1 MASLNKVIL
10 LGNLTRDP
18 DLRYLPSGMAVCEMG
33 LAVSN
38 GRRVVNGQ
46 EQEDT
51 CFVDIIVWSKQA
63 ENCKQYLAKGSP
75 ILLEGRLQLDSWE
88 DRNGGG
94 RRSRLRVVAE
104 RVQFI
109 GNRRSDNNSY
119 NQQGGDYNN
128 QANYSAPANNY
139 NNAPQSGFGNNGN
152 NNFYSAPAAPAAPP
166 AMPEAAFNPADV
178 DDDIPF

>member
-1 MASLNKVIL
+1 MASLNKVML

-63 ENCKQYLAKGSP
+63 ETCKQYLTKGSS
-75 ILLEGRLQLDSWE
+75 ILLEGRLQLDTWE

-104 RVQFI
+104 RVQFL
-109 GNRRSDNNSY
+109 NTRRSDNNT
-119 NQQGGDYNN
+119 NPQGDYNN
-128 QANYSAPANNY
+128 ANYNSAPANNY
-139 NNAPQSGFGNNGN
+139 NNAPQQSYN
-152 NNFYSAPAAPAAPP
+152 NNAYANNQYSAAPTPPAPP

>member
-46 EQEDT
+46 EQDDT
-51 CFVDIIVWSKQA
+51 CFVDIIVWSKQG
-63 ENCKQYLAKGSP
+63 ENCKQYLTKGSS
-75 ILLEGRLQLDSWE
+75 ILLEGRLQLDTWE

-104 RVQFI
+104 RIQFL
-109 GNRRSDNNSY
+109 NTRRNDNANSSY
-119 NQQGGDYNN
+119 QQGDYN
-128 QANYSAPANNY
+128 APANNFY
-139 NNAPQSGFGNNGN
+139 NENNAAPQSNYNQP
-152 NNFYSAPAAPAAPP
+152 YTVAATPP

>member
-38 GRRVVNGQ
+38 GRKVVNGQ
-46 EQEDT
+46 EQDDT

-63 ENCKQYLAKGSP
+63 ENCKQYLTKGSS
-75 ILLEGRLQLDSWE
+75 ILLEGRLQLDQWE

-94 RRSRLRVVAE
+94 RRSRLRVVAD
-104 RVQFI
+104 RVQFL
-109 GNRRSDNNSY
+109 NTRRSDNSAP
-119 NQQGGDYNN
+119 QGDFGAN
-128 QANYSAPANNY
+128 NYSAPANNY
-139 NNAPQSGFGNNGN
+139 NSAPQQSYNNSA
-152 NNFYSAPAAPAAPP
+152 YIAPAAPPVPP

>member
-1 MASLNKVIL
+1 MASLNKVML

-51 CFVDIIVWSKQA
+51 CFVDIIVWSKQG
-63 ENCKQYLAKGSP
+63 ENCKQYLTKGSS
-75 ILLEGRLQLDSWE
+75 ILIEGRLQLDTWE

-104 RVQFI
+104 RIQFL
-109 GNRRSDNNSY
+109 NTRRSDNGNSNY
-119 NQQGGDYNN
+119 QQSGE
-128 QANYSAPANNY
+128 YSAPANNFYAENNAAPQNNYNSY
-139 NNAPQSGFGNNGN
+139 NNS
-152 NNFYSAPAAPAAPP
+152 YSAAPAIPPAPP